1 MDVGILRVAMVSLG
15 SICCLSM
22 FSITLLAALGREI
35 PPSLAS
41 MGATAAGALV
51 GIAVPT
57 QINRN
62 SDSR

>member
-1 MDVGILRVAMVSLG
+1 MDVGILRVAVIALGFICGLSL
-15 SICCLSM
+15 L
-22 FSITLLAALGREI
+22 SITTLAILGREI

-41 MGATAAGALV
+41 MGGMAGGALV
-51 GIAVPT
+51 GICVPT